1 MGKKVLKSLTQ
12 KKIEHYYPLYEVYPQ
27 NHNAKT
33 EPQFG
38 SYIFVLI
45 SHEEFYKIKKINGV
59 INFVYW
65 QDKPVIIPDE
75 EINVIKGVLPGI
87 IHVQI
92 KKAPVHINNRIKIIN
107 GHLTEYQG
115 NNGSFKGR
123 RVKILLPT
131 LGWILIGEI
140 RSTEDIELKFSI
152 KIIDNDRFNVS
163 V

>member
-1 MGKKVLKSLTQ
+1 MLLNLLRWHMLYIKPCWEKKVLKSLTQ

-75 EINVIKGVLPGI
+75 EINVIKRVLPRI

-92 KKAPVHINNRIKIIN
+92 KKAPVQINNRIKIIN

-115 NNGSFKGR
+115 NNGSFKEPESKNSSSYFG
-123 RVKILLPT
+123 L
-131 LGWILIGEI
+131 
-140 RSTEDIELKFSI
+140 DI
-152 KIIDNDRFNVS
+152 NW
-163 V
+163 